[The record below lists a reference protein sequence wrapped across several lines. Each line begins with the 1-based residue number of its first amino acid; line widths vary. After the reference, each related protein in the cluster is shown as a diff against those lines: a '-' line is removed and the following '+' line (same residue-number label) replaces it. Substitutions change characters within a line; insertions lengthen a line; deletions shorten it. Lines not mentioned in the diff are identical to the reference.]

1 MIARYGKER
10 VKRGLIHFF
19 IGKSVSA
26 LGGFCAMLLVVH
38 ALSIG
43 DFAKYSVL
51 VALVEVF
58 TALSGFGIA
67 HMFLRYV
74 PELYVKFQAKA
85 LRSLILFGLGFR
97 TSVLILLLLLAW
109 LLSGYLSAWIGLASA
124 VSIFNIFLVVVAFRS
139 TNQFLSM
146 ILESTLH
153 QGIAQSA
160 FSIIAILRCVGMLML
175 IHHYPQQVDLV
186 DVIWVEACAEFIA
199 MVIMLVGIGTVLWQR
214 KIADVPESDWFEA
227 NRAQLITF
235 SKAAY
240 FQHLAT
246 LPFGANTNRLVG
258 GAMFGE
264 HLMAKFGFANSL
276 YEYIK
281 RYLPTQLLIGLIR
294 PVVVARYTTTRNFAV
309 AANLCEQSLQINL
322 ALLAGFFAVMLVSGR
337 EILLLISA
345 GKYGA
350 AGISVSVLS
359 VLLVLLVFETQRVIL
374 EMLAQMV
381 ERYEV
386 MLPSNIFLALS
397 VLGGIAAFPI
407 LGVVALPVANILALV
422 LANYWVA
429 HRLAIL
435 GFQYQHDW
443 RASAESLTMLVVSVV
458 AGKVFLYFG
467 AHWVL
472 ALFITVGIYSLL
484 FVRLKL
490 SASMQFAHELIGN
503 KG

>member
-38 ALSIG
+38 ALSIS

-74 PELYVKFQAKA
+74 PELYVKFQSKA

-97 TSVLILLLLLAW
+97 SGVLVLLLLLAW
-109 LLSGYLSAWIGLASA
+109 VCSGYLSAWIGLADA
-124 VSIFNIFLVVVAFRS
+124 VSIFNMFLVVVAFRS

-160 FSIIAILRCVGMLML
+160 FSIIAVLRCIGMLWL
-175 IHHYPQQVDLV
+175 IHDYPQQVALV
-186 DVIWVEACAEFIA
+186 DVIWVEAIAECIA
-199 MVIMLVGIGTVLWQR
+199 MLIMLLGIGSVLWQR
-214 KIADVPESDWFEA
+214 KVADEPEADWFAA
-227 NRAQLITF
+227 NRDQLITF

-294 PVVVARYTTTRNFAV
+294 PVVVARFSTTRNFTV
-309 AANLCEQSLQINL
+309 AARLCEQSLQVNL
-322 ALLAGFFAVMLVSGR
+322 ALLAGFLAVMMVSGR

-359 VLLVLLVFETQRVIL
+359 TLLVLLVFETQRVIL
-374 EMLAQMV
+374 EMLTQMV

-386 MLPSNIFLALS
+386 MIPSNIFLSFS

-407 LGVVALPVANILALV
+407 MGVVALPMANILALV

-429 HRLAIL
+429 RRLAIL

-443 RASAESLTMLVVSVV
+443 KASIESLVMLVVSV
-458 AGKVFLYFG
+458 ATGKLFLYLG
-467 AHWVL
+467 ANWVL
-472 ALFITVGIYSLL
+472 ALVVTLGMYSLM
-484 FVRLKL
+484 FVKVKL
-490 SASMQFAHELIGN
+490 PASMQFARELIGN
-503 KG
+503 RG